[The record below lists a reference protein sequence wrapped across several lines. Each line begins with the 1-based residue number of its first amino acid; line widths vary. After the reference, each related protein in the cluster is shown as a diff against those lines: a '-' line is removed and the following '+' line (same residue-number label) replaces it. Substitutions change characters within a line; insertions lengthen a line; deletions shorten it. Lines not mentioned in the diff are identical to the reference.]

1 MVTGP
6 HSDAPK
12 KGDQAEV
19 LQASPASQCT
29 RGSLG
34 SQEPE
39 AGRFGRGN
47 DRIKWINMGKLMS
60 ELMVKSWGN

>member
-12 KGDQAEV
+12 TDQTDQPEV

-39 AGRFGRGN
+39 AAGRLVGP
-47 DRIKWINMGKLMS
+47 GK
-60 ELMVKSWGN
+60 

>member
-1 MVTGP
+1 MLVNPRNGDWTGP

-12 KGDQAEV
+12 TDQAEV

-39 AGRFGRGN
+39 AAGRFGRGN
-47 DRIKWINMGKLMS
+47 DGVN
-60 ELMVKSWGN
+60 

>member
-12 KGDQAEV
+12 TDQPEV

-39 AGRFGRGN
+39 AAADELTDGK
-47 DRIKWINMGKLMS
+47 IMG
-60 ELMVKSWGN
+60 